1 MKVLQLVLLYIPER
15 KELNTKTV
23 KNQDMVLVAAKEE
36 QIRKIE
42 EQLIDLKLQ
51 LRALEIEISDLDQR
65 KFGINQV
72 ALVEAKRTPP
82 EKAAAIIEKA
92 RRDIAGIL
100 DQIREKRVELGE
112 LKGVIAYTEA
122 ERKKLLSA

>member
-1 MKVLQLVLLYIPER
+1 VKVLQLVLLYIPER